1 MLSGKEY
8 LRSAKGRTIA
18 DNGETDVERN
28 NNVCHLLTRG
38 DWLSIKRLHCKK
50 GGAGGGYK
58 MKTIQFIDLQ
68 ANG

>member
-8 LRSAKGRTIA
+8 LRSAKGPTIA

-38 DWLSIKRLHCKK
+38 DWLSIKPLHCKK
-50 GGAGGGYK
+50 GAVGGIQSE
-58 MKTIQFIDLQ
+58 TIQFIDLQ
-68 ANG
+68 VNG